1 MFLGVIDGMAM
12 GMPDVCK
19 TPPFAIP
26 TPYPNIWDLS
36 MTSPVPT
43 VMIGGLPS
51 VNLMSK
57 GFLSQGDEVGVM
69 GGVISS
75 MIMGM
80 GMFMTGA
87 PNILIAGAPAVVM
100 GQSMTMQNTNNAPG
114 NVMLVGQM
122 AAMAAA

>member
-26 TPYPNIWDLS
+26 IPYPNIWDLS
-36 MTSPVPT
+36 MTSPEPT
-43 VMIGGLPS
+43 VMMGGLPS

-87 PNILIAGAPAVVM
+87 PTILIAGAPAVVM

-122 AAMAAA
+122 VAMAAA